1 MLKKIF
7 LLIVVYTI
15 FIFFFKGYYA
25 FYPTIPLYPS
35 NKTEVQ
41 QVKQYIKSRTKR
53 DIEFFYKTNKSI
65 VYAFKPHVNESLDEL
80 NNIESSQNSII
91 LFFKYLFNRAR
102 PEQVDP
108 SIKPINTDTAQT
120 PAYPAGHAY
129 QAYLL
134 AKVLSKKYPE
144 KKQLFNQIAEECN
157 LTRVKAGI
165 HYPSDGEFSK
175 RLVDIFN
182 N

>member
-25 FYPTIPLYPS
+25 FYPTIPLYP
-35 NKTEVQ
+35 NNQTEVQ
-41 QVKQYIKSRTKR
+41 QVKQYIKSRTEK
-53 DIEFFYKTNKSI
+53 DIDFFNKTNKST
-65 VYAFKPHVNESLDEL
+65 VYAFKPHVNETIEEL

-91 LFFKYLFNRAR
+91 FFFKYLFNRAR